1 MNGKSRNVRESDE
14 VKQGDRNGHL
24 RQAVFAGGVFCG
36 AGNGG
41 IDSKYYYINEEIR
54 VEYGRKVQNF

>member
-1 MNGKSRNVRESDE
+1 MVKVEMLGNLMKQNRGIGTDTSGKQFLPE
-14 VKQGDRNGHL
+14 V
-24 RQAVFAGGVFCG
+24 FFCG